1 MPGPDVVVAVAGLA
15 LAYVV
20 LHQAPEHL
28 PFGQE
33 ERDTGA
39 DVGGE
44 RKEVQVLPDLAV
56 VAGLYLLEVA
66 QVRLE
71 LLLRRPRRPV
81 HAGEHLVL
89 LVTPPVG
96 PGDVLELEGPD
107 PARARDVRPA
117 AEVEEVSLTV
127 EGNV

>member
-56 VAGLYLLEVA
+56 VAGLYLLEVV

-81 HAGEHLVL
+81 YAGEHLVL
-89 LVTPPVG
+89 LV
-96 PGDVLELEGPD
+96 
-107 PARARDVRPA
+107 A
-117 AEVEEVSLTV
+117 AAVVEEVSLTV
-127 EGNV
+127 QGNVPVFEVGDDL